1 MELGIDIQNG
11 SSQICYFDADK
22 KQPVSICAVQNQY
35 VFENGLILSE
45 ADKEQFAAHI
55 GMLISHAQK
64 ELFLP
69 KPEKICIT
77 VSDFRRE
84 VLDSIADAMEQ
95 LGFCKED
102 WTVSSHE
109 ESYAYYAFSQKKELY
124 SSGVML
130 LDYEPEGLYSHYMT
144 IIKKNGMEM
153 IPQESHF
160 FDSQEIAEAGQGK
173 RALETVEKALID
185 CITQAV
191 KDKMISSIY
200 LTGPGFEVETLP
212 KELTHVICA
221 RRKAFTGQNLFV
233 KGACFCAAKQ
243 RRETE
248 PQRLL
253 ACHHRITTGIEMDIL
268 ERGETKRF
276 RLVKPGVNW
285 YQAGRSAEFIL
296 EDVRKIPIFLRPC
309 DGSGDYEEWV
319 DISEI
324 PYRSGKMTRIRL
336 DIDFNSDSNCKLTI
350 TDLGFGA
357 FVKSSGVVVEKELR
371 L

>member
-1 MELGIDIQNG
+1 MEVGIDIQNG

-22 KQPVSICAVQNQY
+22 KQPVSICAVPNQY
-35 VFENGLILSE
+35 VFENGLVLSE
-45 ADKEQFAAHI
+45 TDGKQFAAHI
-55 GMLISHAQK
+55 GELLAYVQK
-64 ELFLP
+64 EFPLT
-69 KPEKICIT
+69 KPEKVCIT
-77 VSDFRRE
+77 VSDFRKGI
-84 VLDSIADAMEQ
+84 LNCITDAMEQ
-95 LGFCKED
+95 LGFIKED
-102 WTVSSHE
+102 WTVISHE

-124 SSGVML
+124 LNGVML
-130 LDYEPEGLYSHYMT
+130 LDYEPEGLYTHYMT
-144 IIKKNGMEM
+144 IMKKNGMDM

-160 FDSQEIAEAGQGK
+160 FDSQEIAEAAQGK
-173 RALETVEKALID
+173 RPLETVEKELID
-185 CITQAV
+185 CIKQAV
-191 KDKMISSIY
+191 KDKVLSSIY
-200 LTGPGFEVETLP
+200 LTGPGFQVEALP
-212 KELTHVICA
+212 KELTHVICT

-233 KGACFCAAKQ
+233 KGACFCAVKQ
-243 RRETE
+243 RQETE

-253 ACHHRITTGIEMDIL
+253 ACHHRITTGVELDIL

-276 RLVKPGVNW
+276 RLIKPGVNW
-285 YQAGRSAEFIL
+285 YAAKRSVEFIL
-296 EDVRKIPIFLRPC
+296 EDVRKIPVLLRPC

-336 DIDFNSDSNCKLTI
+336 DIDFDNDSRCKLTI